1 MAKDVISEPGG
12 NGKPAPGRYVLP
24 IFALALDVSI
34 ACRKDLFDEVWLSG
48 EGDSGDGIGEWL
60 LSEMDVGDASA
71 IGDEVF
77 HPKKEVSLLGPG
89 DRGVFVISLGSD
101 GSVLARSLFVARPEG
116 CNDIVRCNP
125 SLFGTRCALMV
136 SWSLDSLACR
146 DR

>member
-1 MAKDVISEPGG
+1 M
-12 NGKPAPGRYVLP
+12 
-24 IFALALDVSI
+24 
-34 ACRKDLFDEVWLSG
+34 G
-48 EGDSGDGIGEWL
+48 ET
-60 LSEMDVGDASA
+60 SA

-89 DRGVFVISLGSD
+89 DLGVFVIIVGSD
-101 GSVLARSLFVARPEG
+101 RSKFARPLFCDRPVG

-125 SLFGTRCALMV
+125 SLFGTRCALTV